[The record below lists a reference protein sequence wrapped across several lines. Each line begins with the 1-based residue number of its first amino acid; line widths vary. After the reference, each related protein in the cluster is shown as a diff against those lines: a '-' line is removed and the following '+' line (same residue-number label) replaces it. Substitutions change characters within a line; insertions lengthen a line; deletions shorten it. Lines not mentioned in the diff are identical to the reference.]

1 MRLRLVNIATLV
13 ACILAPSSVASAQDS
28 TTELNPGDQIRIT
41 VWRKPEMSGD
51 FAVGANGTILHPL
64 YREVTVVGVPLSTVE
79 ERLRT
84 YLTRYETNPQFVI
97 QPLVRIVVGGEVR
110 SPNILS
116 VPPETTIAQA
126 VALAGGATERGQLD
140 RVVIHRDGQQIRVDL
155 SRPNS
160 DVGALRIRSGD
171 QILIGRRGRAAR
183 ELIGPIAS
191 SIAAVAGVVSIFVSL
206 NNNNNNDPGN

>member
-1 MRLRLVNIATLV
+1 MMRLLFAF
-13 ACILAPSSVASAQDS
+13 LAVFTVLAGSTSARAQDPS
-28 TTELNPGDQIRIT
+28 EITQMNPGDQVRIT

-51 FAVGANGTILHPL
+51 FTVGGNGTILHPL
-64 YREVTVVGVPLSTVE
+64 YREVSVIGVPLTTVE

-126 VALAGGATERGQLD
+126 VALGGGPTERGRLD
-140 RVVIHRDGQQIRVDL
+140 RVNVIREG
-155 SRPNS
+155 SRF
-160 DVGALRIRSGD
+160 
-171 QILIGRRGRAAR
+171 
-183 ELIGPIAS
+183 AS
-191 SIAAVAGVVSIFVSL
+191 T
-206 NNNNNNDPGN
+206 

>member
-13 ACILAPSSVASAQDS
+13 ACILAPSGVASAQDG
-28 TTELNPGDQIRIT
+28 TTTSLNPGDQIRIT

-51 FAVGANGTILHPL
+51 FAIGANGTILHPL
-64 YREVTVVGVPLSTVE
+64 YREVTVVGVPLTTVE
-79 ERLRT
+79 DRLRT

-126 VALAGGATERGQLD
+126 IALAGGPTERGLLE
-140 RVVIHRDGQQIRVDL
+140 RVSIHRDGQEIRVDV
-155 SRPNS
+155 SKPSS

-171 QILIGRRGRAAR
+171 QILVGRRGRSTR

-191 SIAAVAGVVSIFVSL
+191 SIAAIAGVVSIFVSL
-206 NNNNNNDPGN
+206 NNNNDDPSN